1 MVGVHDKHG
10 LACVSLANRMGNGV
24 KKFVVERWKFSN
36 LYLCSLDFEIGES
49 QKDSYWM
56 IGASLIPYG
65 IL

>member
-1 MVGVHDKHG
+1 MKIF
-10 LACVSLANRMGNGV
+10 
-24 KKFVVERWKFSN
+24 KPQP
-36 LYLCSLDFEIGES
+36 CSLDFEIGES